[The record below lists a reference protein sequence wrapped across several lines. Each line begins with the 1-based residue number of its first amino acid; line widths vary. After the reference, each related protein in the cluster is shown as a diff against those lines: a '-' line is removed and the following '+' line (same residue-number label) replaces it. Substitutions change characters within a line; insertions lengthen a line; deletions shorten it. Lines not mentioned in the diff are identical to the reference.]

1 MFNQKKWFVLFAALF
16 LGLSAYVFVPEEFIR
31 TANAETKKEFTRV
44 TLENKMESSKAS
56 VDLVSAED
64 VWKDVFKEL
73 KYGEMTGEKLA
84 ALALAEVKNRDLE
97 LMSSSTDHIVNYH
110 GKRFAIT
117 DDDYQVLLQIVQ
129 TEASTEDVIGRILV
143 ANVVLNRREIGFGGD
158 TIAEVVFDEGQ
169 FAPVSNGRIFR
180 VKPDEVTIEAVERAL
195 NGEDHSRGALY
206 FMQRDAASKRGI
218 RWFDN
223 HLTFLF
229 KHGCHEF
236 FTEKD

>member
-1 MFNQKKWFVLFAALF
+1 MFNKKKWFVLFAALF
-16 LGLSAYVFVPEEFIR
+16 LGLAVEVFAPEGFLR
-31 TANAETKKEFTRV
+31 TANADVKRAETQIALKD
-44 TLENKMESSKAS
+44 MGDDSKPS
-56 VDLVSAED
+56 LDLVNAED
-64 VWKDVFKEL
+64 VWKKVYYEF

-84 ALALAEVKNRDLE
+84 ALALAEVKNRDLA

-129 TEASTEDVIGRILV
+129 AEASTEDVIGRLLV
-143 ANVVLNRREIGFGGD
+143 ANVVLNRMEIGFGGD

-169 FAPVSNGRIFR
+169 FAPVANGRIFR

-195 NGEDHSRGALY
+195 NGEDHSKGALY
-206 FMQRDAASKRGI
+206 FMQRDAASKKGI